1 MELFNFFL
9 HNIRHNNC
17 KNNNGNLFFSYRT
30 NILSTF
36 ILLSITLNVSYNLIT
51 GLSMAAAETSPGAA
65 TTGMVNASSNL
76 ENSTIPTAESV
87 YSTESMSLPAS
98 VSSFVIYIVDEAHE
112 NTATAS
118 WKHVSDHNPIYIPT
132 NLVIPQGVTI
142 SFLDADAPWDTPH
155 SHTIN
160 VIDSSSGK
168 VAYTT
173 GSLDYTNSSRPVVLP
188 VGKYDVVDTKYTWM
202 KGTITVVEA
211 TQQKQNSSTGNN
223 YNNTRNLIGGFYTPT
238 NQVANKK
245 DNDGGVHPGWLG
257 YYKAE
262 FPKNGFT
269 ILSQYNFHYA
279 TCKYC
284 PGGFWPDQKA
294 ADHTLI
300 IFSTKQPLSEAI
312 NKLAKMVWNNVYI

>member
-1 MELFNFFL
+1 
-9 HNIRHNNC
+9 
-17 KNNNGNLFFSYRT
+17 
-30 NILSTF
+30 
-36 ILLSITLNVSYNLIT
+36 
-51 GLSMAAAETSPGAA
+51 MAAAETSPGAA

-132 NLVIPQGVTI
+132 NLIIPEGVTI

-155 SHTIN
+155 PHTIN

-168 VAYTT
+168 VTYTT
-173 GSLDYTNSSRPVVLP
+173 GRLDYTNSSRPVVLP
-188 VGKYDVVDTKYTWM
+188 VGRYEVVDTKYPWM
-202 KGTITVVEA
+202 KGTITVSPG
-211 TQQKQNSSTGNN
+211 QQKGSSAGNISN
-223 YNNTRNLIGGFYTPT
+223 GNLVVGGFYTPT
-238 NQVANKK
+238 NQVANNK

-257 YYKAE
+257 YHKAE
-262 FPKNGFT
+262 FPRNGFT

-279 TCKYC
+279 RCKYC